1 MQVALRYIVMAGGL
15 VALAVLLVVAQAERS
30 LERNHANLGEA
41 RLRLVLASLVGTIQA
56 NLDFGLPLS
65 SLRQIQE
72 LLERT
77 LAKQPGLR
85 AIDVI
90 GDDGTALFS
99 SDRGAEGEPAPVSW
113 IGAMLERRDGDL
125 WRAEDRGEQAVGLPI
140 VSDIGRTV
148 GHVVVVRQ
156 APQVWQSLSE
166 TGRTLLANLPL
177 ALGAALAAGLVAAW
191 LMRRRHRRLLILAAS
206 LGEARTP
213 HATADDSLAR
223 ATVAAL
229 AAAAAAT
236 AALSACQAE
245 LDRIDHE
252 R

>member
-1 MQVALRYIVMAGGL
+1 MRVALRYAVMAGGV

-30 LERNHANLGEA
+30 LERNAANLGEA

-56 NLDFGLPLS
+56 NLDFGLPLT

-85 AIDVI
+85 ALDVI

-99 SDRGAEGEPAPVSW
+99 SDRGAEGEPAPASW
-113 IGAMLERRDGDL
+113 IVAMLERRDGDL
-125 WRAEDRGEQAVGLPI
+125 WRAEDRGELAVGLPI

-148 GHVVVVRQ
+148 GHVVVVRA
-156 APQVWQSLSE
+156 APQAWRPLVDSSWA
-166 TGRTLLANLPL
+166 LLRNLPL
-177 ALGAALAAGLVAAW
+177 ALGAALLAGLAAVA
-191 LMRRRHRRLLILAAS
+191 LVRHRHRRLLLLRDSLA
-206 LGEARTP
+206 EARTP
-213 HATADDSLAR
+213 HAVTDDSLAR
-223 ATVAAL
+223 AMVAAL
-229 AAAAAAT
+229 ASASAAQAAIA
-236 AALSACQAE
+236 ACQAE